1 MKSVI
6 EEIYLNKRDNEDIEE
21 TEEYWKIHK
30 EVEEVIEL
38 IKTLLPQAQKEQV
51 NKLYNLMCSL
61 GNERSISAYKQGF
74 KEGMLLA
81 SETFNF

>member
-6 EEIYLNKRDNEDIEE
+6 EEIYLNKRENEDIEE

-51 NKLYNLMCSL
+51 SKLYNLMCSL
-61 GNERSISAYKQGF
+61 GNECSLSSYKQGF

>member
-61 GNERSISAYKQGF
+61 GNERSLSSYKQGF